1 MFCYAFT
8 LFGCPQRLRA
18 DTQYDWGLLQ
28 RPGLE
33 LLFVVKKLSVASVQ
47 AIQNGHVG
55 WKRGDASIFPQ
66 RGALKAPASLY
77 LYCIIQ
83 VIPTCKCDEWA
94 QIVFQTWA

>member
-33 LLFVVKKLSVASVQ
+33 LLFVVKSCPWPLYRRYKMGIS
-47 AIQNGHVG
+47 

-83 VIPTCKCDEWA
+83 VIPTCKYDEWA